1 MSCDG
6 TGAGGEVMSR
16 LPAILCLLLL
26 CTTAYGT
33 THPGAPG
40 EVEAYLAARERLEPG
55 ITPGA
60 ERAVRWAGGAPGRTR
75 LALVYLHGYSA
86 TRQEVFPLAER
97 VAASLGANL
106 FLTRLTGHGRDG
118 AAMLEGSVAAWQR
131 DAREALDIGRVIGER
146 VVLLSTST
154 GGTLSTWVASRPHDG
169 SLAALV
175 MMSPNF
181 APRDRT
187 LYLLDWPLLGPA
199 LLGYFGD
206 DHRSWQPHNAQQA
219 RYWTWSYPYRALP
232 ELVRLV
238 KDVAAIDKSAI
249 RVPTLMIYSPGDRV
263 IDPAA
268 VGDAFAEWGGERKR
282 LVVFERSGDPSQHV
296 LAGDILSPGSTD
308 ELARL
313 ISDYLSGLAG
323 S

>member
-1 MSCDG
+1 
-6 TGAGGEVMSR
+6 MSR
-16 LPAILCLLLL
+16 LPAIVCLLLV
-26 CTTAYGT
+26 CFAAHGGT
-33 THPGAPG
+33 FPGAPA

-60 ERAVRWAGGAPGRTR
+60 ERAVRWAGGEPARTP

-97 VAASLGANL
+97 VAAALGANL
-106 FLTRLTGHGRDG
+106 FHTRLTGHGRDG
-118 AAMLEGSVAAWQR
+118 AAMLEGFVAAWQQ
-131 DAREALDIGRVIGER
+131 DTLEALAIGSAIGER
-146 VVLLSTST
+146 VVLMSTST
-154 GGTLSTWVASRPHDG
+154 GGTLSTWAASRARDD

-175 MMSPNF
+175 MISPNF

-199 LLGYFGD
+199 LLGYLGED
-206 DHRSWQPHNAQQA
+206 YRSWEPHNARQA

-238 KDVAAIDKSAI
+238 KQVAAIDKSAI
-249 RVPTLMIYSPGDRV
+249 GVPTLMIYSPADRV

-268 VGDAFAEWGGERKR
+268 VAEAFAEWGGERKR
-282 LVVFERSGDPSQHV
+282 LVVFERSADPSQHV

-313 ISDYLSGLAG
+313 IIDYLSGLAG

>member
-1 MSCDG
+1 
-6 TGAGGEVMSR
+6 MSR
-16 LPAILCLLLL
+16 LPAIICLLLL
-26 CTTAYGT
+26 CVTAHGGT
-33 THPGAPG
+33 FPGAPG
-40 EVEAYLAARERLEPG
+40 EVEAYLAARERHEPG

-60 ERAVRWAGGAPGRTR
+60 ERAVRWAGGVPDRTR

-106 FLTRLTGHGRDG
+106 FHPRLTGHGRDG
-118 AAMLEGSVAAWQR
+118 AAMLEGSVAAWQQ
-131 DAREALDIGRVIGER
+131 DALEALAIGRVIGER

-154 GGTLSTWVASRPHDG
+154 GGTLSTWLASRQADAT
-169 SLAALV
+169 LAALV
-175 MMSPNF
+175 MISPNF

-199 LLGYFGD
+199 LLAWLGD
-206 DHRSWQPHNAQQA
+206 DYRSWQPHNARHA
-219 RYWTWSYPYRALP
+219 RYWTWSYPYQAMP
-232 ELVRLV
+232 ELVRLMKEV
-238 KDVAAIDKSAI
+238 ERIDKSAI
-249 RVPTLMIYSPGDRV
+249 RVPTLMIYSPLDQV

-268 VGDAFAEWGGERKR
+268 VAAAYAEWGGERKR
-282 LVVFERSGDPSQHV
+282 LVVFERSSDPSQHV

-308 ELARL
+308 EMARL
-313 ISDYLSGLAG
+313 ISDYVSGLAG